1 MKSTVASALP
11 EDFRQ
16 FLTLSTEI
24 GRDILKTQG
33 AGGNTSIKHGDCLW
47 VKASGTWLA
56 NALDGNIM
64 VPVDRAGL
72 LEALR
77 AGDERAEKATAF
89 IRNDLDP
96 GALRPSIETTL
107 HAALPQRVIAHFH
120 CVHTI
125 ALAVLARREDLIANR
140 MARVP
145 DLKWA
150 LVPYHRPGIP
160 LAQAVDSIAET
171 RPDVI
176 ILANHG
182 LIVCGETIEE
192 VRNRI
197 QRVTTALAGTSR
209 HTPTPALFSLEGIC
223 RDAAYRPARDAETH
237 ATALHPENIRIANGG
252 SLYPDHVIFLG
263 TKIGQLADGQTAG
276 DLVSAFARRGE
287 QPPKLIIAPGM
298 GVLLPHDMTTG
309 GAAMARCL
317 GEVVSRIP
325 DDEPITYLTATDE
338 HALTGWEAEKYRQSL
353 DRGQNTQ

>member
-1 MKSTVASALP
+1 MEPTAASALP
-11 EDFRQ
+11 EDFRP
-16 FLTLSTEI
+16 FLALSSEI

-33 AGGNTSIKHGDCLW
+33 AGGNTSVKHGDCLW

-56 NALDGNIM
+56 NALSDNIM

-77 AGDERAEKATAF
+77 ANNDRAEKATAF
-89 IRNDLDP
+89 IRSDLEP
-96 GALRPSIETTL
+96 GALRPSIETTV
-107 HAALPQRVIAHFH
+107 HAALPQRIIAHFH

-125 ALAVLARREDLIANR
+125 ALAVLQRREHVIAER
-140 MARVP
+140 MARIA

-150 LVPYHRPGIP
+150 LIPYRRPGIP
-160 LAQAVDSIAET
+160 LAQAIDGIAET

-182 LIVCGETIEE
+182 LIVCGETVDE

-197 QRVTTALAGTSR
+197 QRVVTAFAGVTR
-209 HTPTPALFSLEGIC
+209 HFSAPAIAPLEKIC
-223 RDAAYRPARDAETH
+223 RDTDYRPALDAGTH
-237 ATALHPENIRIANGG
+237 ATALHPRNIQIANGG

-263 TKIGQLADGQTAG
+263 TKIGLLAAGQTVN
-276 DLVSAFARRGE
+276 DLTSDFTRRGE

-298 GVLLPHDMTTG
+298 GVILQRDLTTG
-309 GAAMARCL
+309 GEAMARCL

-325 DDEPITYLTATDE
+325 DDEPIVYLTKADE
-338 HALTGWEAEKYRQSL
+338 HALSGWEAEKYRQSL
-353 DRGQNTQ
+353 DRRQSTQ

>member
-1 MKSTVASALP
+1 MKSTVVSALP

-16 FLTLSTEI
+16 FLALSAEI

-64 VPVDRAGL
+64 VPVDRVGL

-140 MARVP
+140 MAHVP

-160 LAQAVDSIAET
+160 LAQTIDSIAET

-182 LIVCGETIEE
+182 LIVCGETIDE

-209 HTPTPALFSLEGIC
+209 HMPAPALLSLEGIC
-223 RDAAYRPARDAETH
+223 RDTAYRPARDAETH
-237 ATALHPENIRIANGG
+237 ATALYSQNIQIATGG

-263 TKIGQLADGQTAG
+263 TRIGLLADGQV
-276 DLVSAFARRGE
+276 VSDFTSIFERRGE
-287 QPPKLIIAPGM
+287 QPPKLIIAPGI
-298 GVLLPHDMTTG
+298 GVLLPQDMTTG
-309 GAAMARCL
+309 GEAMARCL
-317 GEVVSRIP
+317 SEVVSRIP
-325 DDEPITYLTATDE
+325 DGEPIIYLTKPDE
-338 HALTGWEAEKYRQSL
+338 YALTGWEAEKYRQSF
-353 DRGQNTQ
+353 DRGQNAQ